1 MDKPKPV
8 LYLIPSLLGGDRA
21 DIIPEQV
28 KQILQNL
35 DYFMVENEKSARR
48 FLRKAGY
55 QKNFDEIKL
64 MLVNKNTDLTALLEY
79 MEVLKSG
86 HSVGMLSEAG
96 SPAIADPGSN
106 IVSLA
111 HEMNIRVQP
120 LTGPNSIM
128 LALMASGMNGQSFVF
143 HGYLPIDKKERI
155 RAIKKMEY
163 QSLMDGQTQIF
174 MEAPYR
180 NNQLLEALLTAC
192 HAETKICI
200 ATNLTLPNERVKTA
214 TAGNWKKHKPDLHK
228 KPTVFLLNKA

>member
-1 MDKPKPV
+1 
-8 LYLIPSLLGGDRA
+8 
-21 DIIPEQV
+21 
-28 KQILQNL
+28 
-35 DYFMVENEKSARR
+35 
-48 FLRKAGY
+48 
-55 QKNFDEIKL
+55 L

-192 HAETKICI
+192 HVETKICI